1 MKPCSRC
8 DEQKGLSGFARWD
21 TVCFDCREAQHE
33 AERVARLTRSYR
45 CARHMCQEQLVYHG
59 TGRPP
64 KYCESCRK
72 IRKKGMERHYRRV
85 KAMA

>member
-1 MKPCSRC
+1 VKACARC
-8 DEQKGLSGFARWD
+8 EETKGLSGFARWD
-21 TVCFDCREAQHE
+21 AVCVDCREAQEE

-45 CARHMCQEQLVYHG
+45 CARHMCSEELTYHG

-64 KYCESCRK
+64 KCCDPCRK

-85 KAMA
+85 KAIA